1 MPTRLQVLIPISAA
15 AVIVGVAGM
24 LSLPSEV
31 SIESNSNFLMGTVQ
45 LDDKLLQVYLAD
57 TEPRKMRGLMWES
70 QDFLAND
77 KGMLFVFDEPGTRS
91 MWMKNMQFPLD
102 ILWFDEN
109 GNVVSWSSA
118 GAKGFK
124 GSRKSTPYAAQ
135 VAADDAGAKAYEQGL
150 RTLTVQVKGPGSGR
164 ETALRSL
171 QSKGF
176 KILSIKDTT
185 PMPHNGARPPKRR
198 RV

>member
-1 MPTRLQVLIPISAA
+1 MPTRLQVLIPIGIA
-15 AVIVGVAGM
+15 AVIVGVAGIV
-24 LSLPSEV
+24 SLPSE
-31 SIESNSNFLMGTVQ
+31 ITIDANSNFLMGTVQ
-45 LDDKLLQVYLAD
+45 LDDKILQVYIAD
-57 TEPRKMRGLMWES
+57 TDPRRMRGLMFETES
-70 QDFLAND
+70 FLADD
-77 KGMLFVFDEPGTRS
+77 KGMLFVFDEPGSRS
-91 MWMKNMQFPLD
+91 MWMKNMQFHLD
-102 ILWFDEN
+102 IIWFNEN

-135 VAADDAGAKAYEQGL
+135 VAADAAGSKAYEQGL

-176 KILSIKDTT
+176 RILSIKDTT

>member
-109 GNVVSWSSA
+109 GNVVSIEKNVPPCITPLEVMSCKSDGVSA
-118 GAKGFK
+118 DN
-124 GSRKSTPYAAQ
+124 AQ
-135 VAADDAGAKAYEQGL
+135 YVLELTAGYVDKYDVTENSQ
-150 RTLTVQVKGPGSGR
+150 
-164 ETALRSL
+164 L
-171 QSKGF
+171 QL
-176 KILSIKDTT
+176 ISI
-185 PMPHNGARPPKRR
+185 
-198 RV
+198 